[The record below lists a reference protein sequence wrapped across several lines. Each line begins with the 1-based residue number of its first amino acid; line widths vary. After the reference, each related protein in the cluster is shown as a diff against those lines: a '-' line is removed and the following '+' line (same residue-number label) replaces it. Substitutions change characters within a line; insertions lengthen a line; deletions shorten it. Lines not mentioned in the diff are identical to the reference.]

1 MKAKVETQMKVIVI
15 ATAGHVFI
23 GNVTRMDLTTFG
35 IGISLTDASVIR
47 VWGTTRGLGE
57 IALGGPTKETILDPI
72 GDIDVPLNAIISVVK
87 CLK

>member
-1 MKAKVETQMKVIVI
+1 MKTTITNNMKVIVI

-23 GNVTRMDLTTFG
+23 GNVTRMDLTTF
-35 IGISLTDASVIR
+35 GISLTDASVIR

-72 GDIDVPLNAIISVVK
+72 GEIDVPLNAIISVVK

>member
-1 MKAKVETQMKVIVI
+1 MKVNMEKQMKVIVI

-23 GNVTRMDLTTFG
+23 GNVSRMDLTTF
-35 IGISLTDASVIR
+35 GISLTDASVIR

-72 GDIDVPLNAIISVVK
+72 GEIDVPLNAIISVVK